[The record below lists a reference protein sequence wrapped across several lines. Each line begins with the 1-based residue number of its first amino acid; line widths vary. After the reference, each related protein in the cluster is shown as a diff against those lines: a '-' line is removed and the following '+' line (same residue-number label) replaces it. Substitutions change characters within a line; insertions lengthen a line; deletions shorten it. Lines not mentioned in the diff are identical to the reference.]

1 MKTNHTPVQTSE
13 PEGTRTPNLLIRS
26 QVHYPIMLRV
36 QKKRCKDKN
45 IFCYRQYPVQV
56 KRISPFYHQF

>member
-1 MKTNHTPVQTSE
+1 MRE

-36 QKKRCKDKN
+36 LTLLHPLPSADLQPGK
-45 IFCYRQYPVQV
+45 I
-56 KRISPFYHQF
+56 